1 MEKIFTLVI
10 LMVSINN
17 MLTLIPFKNVTE
29 DKVKISGGKST
40 LSVGSN
46 ISITVIYDNNQYKK
60 GLETDWGFSCL
71 IKTNKEAILFDTG
84 GDGSILLSNMK
95 KQGIKPGE
103 IDMVVLSHI
112 HGDHVGGLSSFL
124 KKNPDV
130 IVYLPRSFPESFKNR
145 VRKYG
150 AEVIEVKKPMEI
162 CAGIYSTGELGTWV
176 KEQSL
181 IINTEKGLI
190 VITGC
195 AHPGVVKIINT
206 AKELLGKPVLLVL
219 GGFHLVGRSKQE
231 IDRIIHGFRNL
242 GVHFVG
248 PCHCSGDLA
257 RELFKKEY
265 KKNFINIG
273 VGRVITMDDL
283 K

>member
-1 MEKIFTLVI
+1 
-10 LMVSINN
+10 
-17 MLTLIPFKNVTE
+17 LT
-29 DKVKISGGKST
+29 S
-40 LSVGSN
+40 
-46 ISITVIYDNNQYKK
+46 SITWERNESLPVFKTFTVIEPPP
-60 GLETDWGFSCL
+60 LIAPPITVLPFSF
-71 IKTNKEAILFDTG
+71 KTG
-84 GDGSILLSNMK
+84 LLSPVN
-95 KQGIKPGE
+95 
-103 IDMVVLSHI
+103 IDSFTVVSPSI
-112 HGDHVGGLSSFL
+112 TIPS
-124 KKNPDV
+124 
-130 IVYLPRSFPESFKNR
+130 
-145 VRKYG
+145 
-150 AEVIEVKKPMEI
+150 
-162 CAGIYSTGELGTWV
+162 AGIYSTGELGTWV

-181 IINTEKGLI
+181 IVNTERGLI